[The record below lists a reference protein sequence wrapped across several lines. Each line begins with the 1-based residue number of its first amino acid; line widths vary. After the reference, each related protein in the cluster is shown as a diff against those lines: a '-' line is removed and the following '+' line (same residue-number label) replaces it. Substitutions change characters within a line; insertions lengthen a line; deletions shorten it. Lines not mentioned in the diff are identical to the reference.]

1 MADLAFL
8 KLNLF
13 WLLCMVNLHFP
24 KVFWLLNTKKVVTK
38 LNFHYSSQ
46 GGWFGIFEIKNILSL
61 LEVVNLY
68 FKRILAWWISKK
80 LLNSQELLERL
91 NQIQLFGNFWN
102 FWNFGNSGNFENFG
116 FFFNFVNFGN
126 FGRFGN
132 FGNFWILIKS
142 WKFCK
147 FCKFLKFMP
156 FLKFLKFL

>member
-116 FFFNFVNFGN
+116 FFF
-126 FGRFGN
+126 
-132 FGNFWILIKS
+132 
-142 WKFCK
+142 KFCK
-147 FCKFLKFMP
+147 FRKLWKIWKFWKFLNFNKI
-156 FLKFLKFL
+156 LEIL

>member
-102 FWNFGNSGNFENFG
+102 FWNLGNSGNFENFG
-116 FFFNFVNFGN
+116 FFF
-126 FGRFGN
+126 
-132 FGNFWILIKS
+132 
-142 WKFCK
+142 KFCK
-147 FCKFLKFMP
+147 FWKLWKIWKFWKFLNFNKIFEI
-156 FLKFLKFL
+156 L

>member
-91 NQIQLFGNFWN
+91 NKIQLFGNFWN

-116 FFFNFVNFGN
+116 FFF
-126 FGRFGN
+126 
-132 FGNFWILIKS
+132 
-142 WKFCK
+142 KFCK
-147 FCKFLKFMP
+147 FWKLWKIWKFWKFLNFNKI
-156 FLKFLKFL
+156 LEIL

>member
-38 LNFHYSSQ
+38 LNFRYSSQ

-61 LEVVNLY
+61 LNVVNLY

-91 NQIQLFGNFWN
+91 NQIQLFGKFWN

-116 FFFNFVNFGN
+116 FFF
-126 FGRFGN
+126 
-132 FGNFWILIKS
+132 
-142 WKFCK
+142 KFCK
-147 FCKFLKFMP
+147 FWKLWKIWKFWKFLNFNKI
-156 FLKFLKFL
+156 LEIL

>member
-91 NQIQLFGNFWN
+91 NQIQLFGKFWN

-116 FFFNFVNFGN
+116 FFF
-126 FGRFGN
+126 
-132 FGNFWILIKS
+132 
-142 WKFCK
+142 KFCK
-147 FCKFLKFMP
+147 FWKLWKIWKFWKFLNFNKI
-156 FLKFLKFL
+156 LEIL

>member
-102 FWNFGNSGNFENFG
+102 FWNFWNFGNSGNFENFG
-116 FFFNFVNFGN
+116 FFF
-126 FGRFGN
+126 
-132 FGNFWILIKS
+132 
-142 WKFCK
+142 KFCK
-147 FCKFLKFMP
+147 FWKLWKIWKFWKFLNFNKI
-156 FLKFLKFL
+156 LEIL

>member
-102 FWNFGNSGNFENFG
+102 FGNFGNSGNFENFG
-116 FFFNFVNFGN
+116 FFF
-126 FGRFGN
+126 
-132 FGNFWILIKS
+132 
-142 WKFCK
+142 KFCK
-147 FCKFLKFMP
+147 FWKLWKIWKFWKFLNFNKI
-156 FLKFLKFL
+156 LEIL

>member
-116 FFFNFVNFGN
+116 YFF
-126 FGRFGN
+126 
-132 FGNFWILIKS
+132 
-142 WKFCK
+142 KFCK
-147 FCKFLKFMP
+147 FWKLWKIWKFWKFLNFNKI
-156 FLKFLKFL
+156 LEIL

>member
-38 LNFHYSSQ
+38 LNFRYSSQ

-61 LEVVNLY
+61 LNVVNLY

-91 NQIQLFGNFWN
+91 NQIQLFGKFWN

-116 FFFNFVNFGN
+116 FFF
-126 FGRFGN
+126 
-132 FGNFWILIKS
+132 
-142 WKFCK
+142 KFCK
-147 FCKFLKFMP
+147 FFKFLKI
-156 FLKFLKFL
+156 

>member
-91 NQIQLFGNFWN
+91 NQIQLFGIFLNFL
-102 FWNFGNSGNFENFG
+102 NFGNSGNFENFG
-116 FFFNFVNFGN
+116 FFFKYCKY
-126 FGRFGN
+126 
-132 FGNFWILIKS
+132 WKLWKI
-142 WKFCK
+142 WKFW
-147 FCKFLKFMP
+147 KFLNFNKI
-156 FLKFLKFL
+156 LEIL

>member
-91 NQIQLFGNFWN
+91 NQIQLFGKFWN
-102 FWNFGNSGNFENFG
+102 FWNFGNSGNFEKFG
-116 FFFNFVNFGN
+116 FFFKSCK
-126 FGRFGN
+126 
-132 FGNFWILIKS
+132 FWKLWKI
-142 WKFCK
+142 WKFWN
-147 FCKFLKFMP
+147 FLNFNKI
-156 FLKFLKFL
+156 LEIL

>member
-116 FFFNFVNFGN
+116 FFF
-126 FGRFGN
+126 
-132 FGNFWILIKS
+132 
-142 WKFCK
+142 KFCK
-147 FCKFLKFMP
+147 FWKLWKIWKFWKFLNFNKI
-156 FLKFLKFL
+156 LEIL